1 MKDKQRFEHILHH
14 YNELC
19 FELKNYEEEAD
30 PKRKE
35 LIYKKA
41 IYMDLFQIGEH
52 INNLSDETKA
62 KLSANDL
69 RGVINIRNFIGHG
82 YVVLDDEI
90 IWDSIRND
98 CPRLIEALQKI
109 FG

>member
-1 MKDKQRFEHILHH
+1 
-14 YNELC
+14 
-19 FELKNYEEEAD
+19 
-30 PKRKE
+30 
-35 LIYKKA
+35 
-41 IYMDLFQIGEH
+41 MDLFQIGEH

-62 KLSANDL
+62 KLSAHDL